1 MTQTEA
7 AEAKEKKKL
16 NIKIVYNRE
25 HPFHPE
31 ADALVSA
38 VREEAMDFFKIVA
51 DRDTLRLFRADNTE
65 LEESREIGS
74 YDLEKGEVL
83 VLRQPQGGG

>member
-7 AEAKEKKKL
+7 AEAKKKKKL
-16 NIKIVYNRE
+16 NI
-25 HPFHPE
+25 
-31 ADALVSA
+31 
-38 VREEAMDFFKIVA
+38 KIVA